1 MTNEEVAVKLEAHEH
16 EIKSLKHRVNEQE
29 AQSKMLQ
36 DLTLSVKEW
45 AINSANM
52 MEEQK
57 KQGER
62 MEKQGERLE
71 QLEKQPAEKW
81 NTVTKTIITSIVST
95 VVGAAITALLA
106 IVAFS
111 QFIK

>member
-29 AQSKMLQ
+29 AQSKMIQ

-45 AINSANM
+45 AINSKNM

-62 MEKQGERLE
+62 LE
-71 QLEKQPAEKW
+71 QLENQPAEKW
-81 NTVTKTIITSIVST
+81 NSATKTIITTVVST
-95 VVGAAITALLA
+95 IAGGIAAAIIMALAQNL
-106 IVAFS
+106 
-111 QFIK
+111 

>member
-16 EIKSLKHRVNEQE
+16 EIKSLKHRVDEQE
-29 AQSKMLQ
+29 AQSKMIQ

-45 AINSANM
+45 AINSKNM

-62 MEKQGERLE
+62 LE
-71 QLEKQPAEKW
+71 QLENQPAEKW
-81 NTVTKTIITSIVST
+81 NSATKTIITTIAST
-95 VVGAAITALLA
+95 IAGGIAAAILMALAQNL
-106 IVAFS
+106 
-111 QFIK
+111 

>member
-16 EIKSLKHRVNEQE
+16 EIKSLKHRVDEQE
-29 AQSKMLQ
+29 NQGKMMQ

-45 AINSANM
+45 AINSKNM

-57 KQGER
+57 
-62 MEKQGERLE
+62 KQGERLE

-81 NTVTKTIITSIVST
+81 NSATKTIITTIVST
-95 VVGAAITALLA
+95 IVGGIAAAALMALA
-106 IVAFS
+106 
-111 QFIK
+111 QNL